1 MAGYRLDYYG
11 AFRRQMGA
19 FLTLKAE
26 KRTLDSIGFIVT
38 DEVKTVSREA
48 DDGILTFLAGMA
60 LGMIGGGL
68 VGILLA
74 PKSGDE
80 LRADANAFV
89 RSLPNRVNDEL
100 RNPNAKTREF
110 IEKTRYNIENQVGK
124 VKKDRDADRMAK
136 AKHAE
141 EVATGY
147 DYN

>member
-1 MAGYRLDYYG
+1 LDYYG

-19 FLTLKAE
+19 FLTLEAE
-26 KRTLDSIGFIVT
+26 KRTLDSIGFVVT

-48 DDGILTFLAGMA
+48 DDGILTLLAGMA

-68 VGILLA
+68 MGILLA

-89 RSLPNRVNDEL
+89 RSLPNRVNDEF
-100 RNPNAKTREF
+100 RNPNTKTREF
-110 IEKTRYNIENQVGK
+110 IEKTRYSIESQVGK
-124 VKKDRDADRMAK
+124 VKKDRDAGRMAK
-136 AKHAE
+136 AKEAE
-141 EVATGY
+141 ELATGY